1 MTITVSV
8 GVVQHEGPRQRWIDL
23 AKGICIIL
31 VVMMHTV
38 LGIEKEIGQAGVLH
52 AVVAWTKP
60 FRMPDFFLLSGYL
73 AAGVGALSWRSFLD
87 RKMLRYAYFY
97 VLWLSIVTIVKTGGA
112 GFVAPDQLVGAF
124 AFGLIE
130 PFSTLWFIY
139 ILPFFMLAARMA
151 RGLLA
156 FAFGIGAVLLHL
168 WASTHF
174 SGGAYAMVSQVTPS
188 VAINSFALF
197 FVFFFAGYMG
207 HRRIDAWF
215 DLARRRPLT
224 TLSVLVV
231 WASLHSYS
239 LYLGIVGIPGL
250 TLFFGLAGGLAV
262 TLSALLLERASGFDW
277 LAYCGH
283 HSMAIYLAF
292 VIPMAVSREFLIGAG
307 IVEQPDVLMI
317 LVLAVAIIAP
327 LVLERAVR
335 GRAFNFLFSR
345 PQWARMYTA
354 KGRS

>member
-1 MTITVSV
+1 MTIAVSA

-38 LGIEKEIGQAGVLH
+38 LGIEKEIGQAGGLH

-97 VLWLSIVTIVKTGGA
+97 VLWLCIVTIVKTGSA
-112 GFVAPDQLVGAF
+112 GAPDQLVRAF
-124 AFGLIE
+124 ALGLIE

-151 RGLLA
+151 RGLLIYA
-156 FAFGIGAVLLHL
+156 VGTGAVLLHL
-168 WASTHF
+168 WAAGYL

-188 VAINSFALF
+188 VATNSFALF

-215 DLARRRPLT
+215 GLVRRRPLT
-224 TLSVLVV
+224 ILSVLVV

-292 VIPMAVSREFLIGAG
+292 VIPMAASREFLIGAG
-307 IVEQPDVLMI
+307 IVEQPDLLMI

-345 PQWARMYTA
+345 PQWARMHTA